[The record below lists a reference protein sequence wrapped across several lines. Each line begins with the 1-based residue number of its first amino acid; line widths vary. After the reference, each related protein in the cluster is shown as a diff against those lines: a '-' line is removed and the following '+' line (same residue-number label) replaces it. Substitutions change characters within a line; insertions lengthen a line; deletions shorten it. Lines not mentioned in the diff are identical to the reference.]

1 MSKINVNMAKPFD
14 KKMIKNTMIMFV
26 ILTLI
31 FAAMAGV
38 SAALLPR
45 KIVFKDVAG
54 EEITASAL
62 FYGKSEEDYFMAS
75 GTTFERRSFSE
86 DELLQSD
93 NYFSEI
99 EGAVEA
105 NGDTLIDGS
114 LLQFYF
120 LYANKE
126 SGEDNLVIMDNVG
139 NLFKYTEGEDGL
151 AFSDD
156 YLLQDSTVH
165 LIKMTSNGDDLY
177 VLSNYN
183 NRLLLQRYD
192 LNNLSAGVAAS
203 RYVWTVDSRG
213 KESSKL
219 SFLTY
224 DIKLWDFVVEGEYV
238 YLATDQ
244 GIYKFH
250 KDFYDYEDIRFF
262 EAADN
267 AYVDYMRSSL
277 KAADAS
283 VKAEYELT
291 DEVIDGMT
299 QTQMAKIFKDVTGI
313 KTTEAKKNAAEAFV
327 KANEWCVDYEATEVM
342 LTVKNEC
349 LDSNAVSMLKGSMY
363 VKPLGMAYSSE
374 NQAFYLTNSYDD
386 SIAYI
391 TLEDVNSVKLTDN
404 VTMGDFAKT
413 LELSFDGRKFH
424 KTKSIALNQNANT
437 LYVAFASNNTL
448 CIVDLNEETPK
459 IAHTF
464 EAGFDIQEFVGDTDN
479 SKVYFLNSNKEVDL
493 KNNATLHN
501 FVTSVSPERN
511 ENKGVIRAC
520 LVISA
525 LLAIVSAIILIT
537 AVRMYKNPKVHNK
550 MSYVRYD
557 VKKNKLTYLALV
569 PFVILLFLF
578 CYYEAIGSMVLSFF
592 DYTRDNPAMDWNS
605 FSNYIR
611 VFNADDFLLSLG
623 NTLFFIVF
631 DVIIAIVPPVI
642 FAFFLSVMRN
652 KKYSLFVRTAM
663 LVPSIIPGVATML
676 IWRVGIFGETGVLN
690 TLLTVFGQ
698 SPLAWLENTSLSR
711 WSLLLMSFPFIGQ
724 YLIFYG
730 AMMNIPKDYYEAAE
744 LEGISIWRRFFSID
758 LPLCVPQITYV
769 FITTIINSAQNY
781 ARTYMLRSAGTV
793 TLAEKMYKAMTSK
806 GADYGLSSAYAMVI
820 FAVLFVAI
828 IINFRMQK
836 KSYMGDSL

>member
-1 MSKINVNMAKPFD
+1 MSKLNVNTAKPFD
-14 KKMIKNTMIMFV
+14 KKMIKNTIIMFV

-31 FAAMAGV
+31 FTAMAGV
-38 SAALLPR
+38 SAALMPR
-45 KIVFKDVAG
+45 KTVFKDVAG

-62 FYGKSEEDYFMAS
+62 FYGKDEEDYFMAS

-93 NYFSEI
+93 NFLSEI
-99 EGAVEA
+99 EDAVEA
-105 NGDTLIDGS
+105 NGDTLMNGS

-126 SGEDNLVIMDNVG
+126 SGGDNLVIMDNVG
-139 NLFKYTEGEDGL
+139 NLFKYTEGKEGL
-151 AFSDD
+151 VFSDD
-156 YLLQDSTVH
+156 FLLQNSAVQ

-183 NRLLLQRYD
+183 NRLLLQRYN
-192 LNNLSAGVAAS
+192 LNDLSAGVAAS
-203 RYVWTVDSRG
+203 RYVWAVDSRG
-213 KESSKL
+213 EESSTL

-224 DIKLWDFVVEGEYV
+224 DIKLWDFVVEGDYV

-250 KDFYDYEDIRFF
+250 KDFCDYEDVKFF

-291 DEVIDGMT
+291 DEEIDGMT

-313 KTTEAKKNAAEAFV
+313 KTAEAKKNAAEVFV
-327 KANEWCVDYEATEVM
+327 EENDWCVDYEVAEQVI
-342 LTVKNEC
+342 TVKNEC

-363 VKPLGMAYSSE
+363 VKPIGMAYSPQ
-374 NQAFYLTNSYDD
+374 NKAFYLTNSYDD
-386 SIAYI
+386 SLAYI
-391 TLEDVNSVKLTDN
+391 TLEDINSVKLTDN
-404 VTMGDFAKT
+404 VSMGDFAEA
-413 LELSFDGRKFH
+413 LDLSFDGKKFH

-437 LYVAFASNNTL
+437 LYVTFASDNTL
-448 CIVDLNEETPK
+448 CIVDINEETPK

-493 KNNATLHN
+493 KNNITLHN
-501 FVTSVSPERN
+501 YVTSISPERN
-511 ENKGVIRAC
+511 ENKGMIRTC
-520 LVISA
+520 LVINA
-525 LLAIVSAIILIT
+525 VLAIISAIILIT
-537 AVRMYKNPKVHNK
+537 AVRMYRNPKVHDK
-550 MSYVRYD
+550 MAYIRYD
-557 VKKNKLTYLALV
+557 VKKHKFTYLALV

-578 CYYEAIGSMVLSFF
+578 CYYEAIGSIVLSFF
-592 DYTRDNPAMDWNS
+592 SYTRENPAMEWNN
-605 FSNYIR
+605 FANYIR

-623 NTLFFIVF
+623 NTIFFIVF
-631 DVIIAIVPPVI
+631 DVIIAIVPPII
-642 FAFFLSVMRN
+642 FAFFLSVMRS
-652 KKYSLFVRTAM
+652 KKYSHFVRTAM
-663 LVPSIIPGVATML
+663 LIPSIIPGVATML
-676 IWRVGIFGETGVLN
+676 IWRIGIFGETGVLN
-690 TLLTVFGQ
+690 TLLAALGQ
-698 SPLAWLENTSLSR
+698 NSVAWLENTSISR

-769 FITTIINSAQNY
+769 LIITIINSAQNY

-793 TLAEKMYKAMTSK
+793 TLAEKMYKAMTSN

-820 FAVLFVAI
+820 FAVLSVAI
-828 IINFRMQK
+828 VINFRIEK
-836 KSYMGDSL
+836 KNSMGDAL